1 MIIYIDMDGVL
12 CDFNTPYQQALIE
25 HPEELYPQSIPGF
38 FINLTPFENA
48 IESVKTLALANDV
61 YFLSAPSVL
70 NPHSYTEKRLWI
82 EKYLGIEMC
91 HKLILT
97 PNKGLN
103 KGDIL
108 IDDEKSGRGQESF
121 EGTFIHFGK
130 DEFSN
135 WEKVKSFI
143 EKNSYLLENQSQMNI
158 LID

>member
-48 IESVKTLALANDV
+48 IESVKTLALVNDV
-61 YFLSAPSVL
+61 YILSAPSVL

-121 EGTFIHFGK
+121 EGTFIHFGSP
-130 DEFSN
+130 EFSDWKKIITYIEN
-135 WEKVKSFI
+135 NIYSLKVKNRVPSFI
-143 EKNSYLLENQSQMNI
+143 
-158 LID
+158 D